1 MKFERACFSADGV
14 VELKDGMRKR
24 MDEVEIGDLIH
35 VGGGEY
41 SEVIL
46 WTHQSK
52 DVLGRFVV
60 VHADS
65 GVFTMTETHF
75 VYSGRGVL
83 AAKEL
88 KVGDVVK
95 RGNGSW
101 VDVEKVAREV
111 RKGLY
116 NPQTVQ
122 GDIVVDG
129 FVATTY
135 TTATGNWQCGHGLLT
150 PLRWLYRLGL
160 SVK

>member
-1 MKFERACFSADGV
+1 M
-14 VELKDGMRKR
+14 ELKGGIRKR
-24 MDEVEIGDLIH
+24 MDEVEIGDLVH
-35 VGGGEY
+35 VGDGEY
-41 SEVIL
+41 SAVIV
-46 WTHQSK
+46 WTHQSRNEF
-52 DVLGRFVV
+52 GRFVV
-60 VHADS
+60 VQAD
-65 GVFTMTETHF
+65 GGAFAMTETHF

-88 KVGDVVK
+88 KVGDVVR

-101 VDVEKVAREV
+101 ADVEKVKREV

-135 TTATGNWQCGHGLLT
+135 TMATGNWRCGHGLLA
-150 PLRWLYRLGL
+150 PLRWMYRLGL